1 VDEGETYVKPGVGD
15 RAEPSRRKRRWKTLS
30 CGVILLAAFALLP
43 TYVWVYKLSGISD
56 APTLLLGDYVWVNLA
71 AYDLRLPYS
80 DRVVWNRAGPALGDL
95 VLVESPDNGHPVFK
109 RVVALPGDRVGM
121 QQHHLTIN
129 GRLLAYT
136 VADNAAFA
144 AVPAENR
151 LGSVIEM
158 EAIGAHAHLIT
169 YTPGSATSSFPEVL
183 VPVDHN
189 FLMGDNRDESRDSR
203 SWGPVPRQRLRG
215 RVFVQPRGGH

>member
-1 VDEGETYVKPGVGD
+1 
-15 RAEPSRRKRRWKTLS
+15 
-30 CGVILLAAFALLP
+30 LLAAFALLP

-56 APTLLLGDYVWVNLA
+56 APTLLLGDCVWVNLA

-80 DRVVWNRAGPALGDL
+80 DRVLWTRAGPAHGDL

-121 QQHHLTIN
+121 QQHHLTVN
-129 GRLLAYT
+129 GHALAYN
-136 VADNAAFA
+136 VADNTAFA
-144 AVPAENR
+144 TVPAENR

-158 EAIGAHAHLIT
+158 EAIGVHAHLIT
-169 YTPGSATSSFPEVL
+169 YEPGSATCSFPQVL
-183 VPVDHN
+183 VPADHY
-189 FLMGDNRDESRDSR
+189 FLMGDNPDESRDSR
-203 SWGPVPRQRLRG
+203 SWGPVRRQRLRG